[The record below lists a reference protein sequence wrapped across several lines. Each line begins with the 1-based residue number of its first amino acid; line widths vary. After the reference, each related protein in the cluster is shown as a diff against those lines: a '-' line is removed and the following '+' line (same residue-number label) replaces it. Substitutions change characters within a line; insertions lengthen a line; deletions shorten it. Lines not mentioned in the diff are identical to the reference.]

1 VEAELVITGG
11 TLVTPDGTRRGG
23 LAVSDGRIVAV
34 GADGDLPEGRD
45 RVDATDLMLLPGVI
59 DTHVHARDPSV
70 DAREDFASA
79 TAAAAVGGI
88 TTILEMPIS
97 TPSVHD
103 RASFEARH
111 AIVAPKAHVDFG
123 LYGGAAGDNLD
134 TIEEQAAAGAVAFKT
149 FRTAAPAGRE
159 REFVGLCAPG
169 PADYRRA
176 LERIART
183 GRVSAVHAE
192 DPTMLAEAAVALQ
205 AAGDR
210 GPLSH
215 ARWRPE
221 IVELVSAAECLA
233 LARETGARLELAH
246 CSTPR
251 AVDLASRARDEG
263 VAVTVETCP
272 HYLFLTEAD
281 LARHGPFAKINPA
294 LRSGEAVAGLWERL
308 VRGEVDVIGSDHS
321 PFLVEEKAP
330 YADDLWGALPGAPGL
345 EAMLP
350 LLLTA
355 VAEGRLTWARLAA
368 VTSGNAAR
376 IFGLGS
382 KGALRVGA
390 DADVV
395 LVDPVRAWT
404 IDTDRWLTRSR
415 GTAAIWDGRPVTGA
429 PVATFVRGRAVARDG
444 ALVGDRGWGRLVRPD

>member
-1 VEAELVITGG
+1 MDAELVIKGG
-11 TLVTPDGTRRGG
+11 TLVTPDGVRRGG
-23 LAVSDGRIVAV
+23 LAIADGRIVAV
-34 GADGDLPEGRD
+34 GADATLPDARD
-45 RVDATDLMLLPGVI
+45 RFDATGAMVLPGLI

-103 RASFEARH
+103 RRTFEARA
-111 AIVAPKAHVDFG
+111 AIVEPKAHVDFG
-123 LYGGAAGDNLD
+123 LYGGAAGDNVD

-159 REFVGLCAPG
+159 GEFIGLCAPD
-169 PADYRRA
+169 PDDYRRA
-176 LERIART
+176 LSRIART
-183 GRVSAVHAE
+183 GRVSVVHAE
-192 DPTMLAEAAVALQ
+192 DAGLLASAGVVLQ

-210 GPLSH
+210 GPMSH

-221 IVELVSAAECLA
+221 MVELVSAAECLA
-233 LARETGARLELAH
+233 LAREAGARIELAH

-251 AVDLASRARDEG
+251 AIDLATHARDAG
-263 VAVTVETCP
+263 LSVTVETCP

-281 LARHGPFAKINPA
+281 LARHGPYAKINPA
-294 LRSGEAVAGLWERL
+294 LRTEEAVAGLWDRL
-308 VRGEVDVIGSDHS
+308 GRGEIDVIGSDHS

-330 YADDLWGALPGAPGL
+330 FADDLWGALPGAPGL
-345 EAMLP
+345 EALLP
-350 LLLTA
+350 LMLTA
-355 VAEGRLTWARLAA
+355 VAEGRLSWPRLVE
-368 VTSGNAAR
+368 VTSANAAR

-382 KGALRVGA
+382 KGGLRVDA

-395 LVDPVRAWT
+395 IVDPDRRWT
-404 IDTDRWLTRSR
+404 IDTSRWLTRSR
-415 GTAAIWDGRPVTGA
+415 GTAAIWHGRDVTGA
-429 PVATFVRGRAVARDG
+429 PIATFVRGRPVARDG
-444 ALVGDRGWGRLVRPD
+444 ALVGARGYGRLVRPD

>member
-1 VEAELVITGG
+1 MDAELVITGG
-11 TLVTPDGTRRGG
+11 TLVTPDGVRRGA
-23 LAVSDGRIVAV
+23 LAVAEGRIVAV
-34 GADGDLPEGRD
+34 GTDAEMPEARE
-45 RVDATDLMLLPGVI
+45 RVDATGRMVLPGLV

-88 TTILEMPIS
+88 TTIMEMPIS

-103 RASFEARH
+103 RATFEARA
-111 AIVAPKAHVDFG
+111 AIVGPKAHVDFA

-149 FRTAAPAGRE
+149 FRTSPPAGRE
-159 REFVGLCAPG
+159 REFTGLCAPD

-176 LERIART
+176 LERVART
-183 GRVSAVHAE
+183 GLISAVHAE
-192 DPTMLAEAAVALQ
+192 DAVMLAAAATALQ

-221 IVELVSAAECLA
+221 IVELTSAAECLE
-233 LARETGARLELAH
+233 LARVTGARLELAH

-251 AVDLASRARDEG
+251 AIDLATRARDAG
-263 VAVTVETCP
+263 QAVTVETCP

-281 LARHGPFAKINPA
+281 LERHGPFAKINPA
-294 LRSGEAVAGLWERL
+294 LRADEAVAGLWDRL
-308 VRGEVDVIGSDHS
+308 ARGEIDVIGSDHS

-330 YADDLWGALPGAPGL
+330 FADDLWGALPGAPGL
-345 EAMLP
+345 EALLP
-350 LLLTA
+350 LMLTA
-355 VAEGRLTWARLAA
+355 VADGRLDWSRLVA
-368 VTSGNAAR
+368 VTSANAAR

-395 LVDPVRAWT
+395 IVDPGRRWT
-404 IDTDRWLTRSR
+404 IDVTRWLTRSK
-415 GTAAIWDGRPVTGA
+415 GTAAIWHGRDVTGA
-429 PVATFVRGRAVARDG
+429 PVATFVRGRPVAVDG
-444 ALVGDRGWGRLVRPD
+444 VLVGERGSGRLVRPD